1 MSRLPLVAALGIAA
15 AAAAAS
21 VPLLAQGS
29 SSAASAP
36 PACSADTLPEA
47 DKAAMEQEYARRS
60 REDGQAAAWG
70 PRWSLIYVR
79 TAPCDT
85 TCVEDLARIAAV
97 HIRLGRDQ
105 PRMRR
110 IYIGPEPEPLAA
122 LDPML
127 AALPIG
133 TPSYQAFADA
143 LVSAGVPP
151 AEGGRLYVVDPHGN
165 LVLSYPPRPDQEGL
179 LKDLERLL
187 DASRIG

>member
-1 MSRLPLVAALGIAA
+1 MKRFKLEPLLVALACLGPIVAAYLLYYYGDPSALPRMANEERTLLEPA
-15 AAAAAS
+15 
-21 VPLLAQGS
+21 VPL
-29 SSAASAP
+29 P
-36 PACSADTLPEA
+36 PLDSGAD
-47 DKAAMEQEYARRS
+47 
-60 REDGQAAAWG
+60 REDGEAAGWG